1 MHKVKNRAKMMKNDE
16 FYDEIVEYQ
25 KWMKLYEYQLENQS
39 KVNDKEYSVEQ
50 GFDEFKFY
58 YERFNLVV

>member
-1 MHKVKNRAKMMKNDE
+1 MMKNDE